1 MANFKIIEGKFVEYP
16 VLGEVK
22 AGYDSPAEE
31 EWNGDT
37 LKVPISN
44 ISRNPGDYFVLRVKG
59 DSMYPY
65 IMDGDK
71 VLVLKQNTMDEP
83 GQLGV
88 VLYDSEYATLK
99 NVLYE
104 EGEDWMTLEPLNPSY
119 PPVTIT
125 GEDLNRCRIL
135 GIPVKIDRDVPKK
148 VEIPDDALDLLAN
161 ANF

>member
-1 MANFKIIEGKFVEYP
+1 MAGYKIVEGKFVEYP

-31 EWNGDT
+31 DWNGDT

-44 ISRNPGDYFVLRVKG
+44 ITRNPGDYFVLRVKG

-65 IMDGDK
+65 IMDGDE
-71 VLVLKQNTMDEP
+71 VLVLKQNTMDES
-83 GQLGV
+83 GEIGV
-88 VLYDSEYATLK
+88 VLYEGEYATLK
-99 NVLYE
+99 KVIYAD
-104 EGEDWMTLEPLNPSY
+104 GEDWMRLEPLNPSY

-135 GIPVKIDRDVPKK
+135 GVPKLFVRNMPAK
-148 VEIPDDALDLLAN
+148 VDIPEEALELLSSAN
-161 ANF
+161 I